1 MQYGIIDIGSNSIR
15 LAVYKTHANK
25 IIQLFNKKSYASLI
39 SYHKNGVMTEDG
51 VEIAVNTV
59 IELYNIAKK
68 INTGHVEI
76 IATAALRKIDNKDD
90 IIDAIFTGTEVKTN
104 LLTGKEEAFYGL
116 MGMLSAFD
124 SQNGICVDL
133 GGGSFEITQYV
144 KRKVVNS
151 TSIDIGSLTVY
162 EKYVSGLLPSQK
174 ELDKIRKAVN
184 ESLQEVSWLKNSC
197 TDDFFVIGG
206 TGRTWAK
213 LHRGLSDKTQELN
226 GYSFKASQLEEV
238 VDIIRSMGIAG
249 VRYLN
254 RVTPERVSTAL
265 PGITILSCISDFCNA
280 KNVSISKF
288 GLREGYLTSK
298 ILNSKGCKF
307 EWENQNK
314 LDILLTEN

>member
-15 LAVYKTHANK
+15 LAVYKTHGNK

-68 INTGHVEI
+68 INTAHVEI
-76 IATAALRKIDNKDD
+76 IATAPLRKIDNKDV
-90 IIDAIFTGTEVKTN
+90 IIDAIITGTGVKTN

-133 GGGSFEITQYV
+133 GGGSFEITQYT
-144 KRKVVNS
+144 KREVVNS

-174 ELDKIRKAVN
+174 ELDKIRKTVN

-206 TGRTWAK
+206 TGRAWAK

-238 VDIIRSMGIAG
+238 VDIICSMGIAG

-254 RVTPERVSTAL
+254 RVIPERVSTAL

-280 KNVSISKF
+280 KNVSVSKF